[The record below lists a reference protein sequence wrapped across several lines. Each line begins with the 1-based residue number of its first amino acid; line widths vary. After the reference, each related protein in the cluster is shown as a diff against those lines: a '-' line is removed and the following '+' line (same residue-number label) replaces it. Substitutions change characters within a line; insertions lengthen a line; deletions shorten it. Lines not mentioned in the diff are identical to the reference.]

1 MRFALMLFTLFLSFY
16 GHANVDAP
24 SIDLE
29 ALAQQKSYIQMVDCR
44 APKQLTHLLEQSLKD
59 TDNLA
64 TKGKS
69 ASVLEEVMMNNPDCF
84 IQALN
89 DLPPAVCSQ
98 IEQNFIQETFFY
110 PRSELR
116 QALSNAKSYRNSCI
130 AS

>member
-1 MRFALMLFTLFLSFY
+1 MRYALMFLPLFVSFY
-16 GHANVDAP
+16 VHANVDA
-24 SIDLE
+24 SGIDLQ
-29 ALAQQKSYIQMVDCR
+29 ALAQQKSYIQKVDCR
-44 APKQLTHLLEQSLKD
+44 APKRLTQLLEQSLKE

-64 TKGKS
+64 AKGKS

-98 IEQNFIQETFFY
+98 IEQQFIQETFFY